1 MRRKPI
7 LITFTLLLAFSL
19 VLNIYNVLNWEKNDE
34 AGLEEEPVSGKTEE
48 YIYVAV
54 FKNDPMID
62 NQDMKGM
69 NQFAEDY
76 GVNVQI
82 MAPDKYDIEEQ
93 KRLLIEAIEK
103 KPDGIMVCGT
113 DPSLIEHIDMA
124 IDAGI
129 PVITV
134 DADLPDSKRLAF
146 VGSDFYDVGVLQA
159 EAMVKLIGGKGT
171 VAMLGMGGLVNMEDA
186 YKGFRSVMENYSDI
200 VVLDEFNDESNPE
213 IAEAITRS
221 IIEDYPNIAGIS
233 GFDSNSGP
241 GIAKALEELGQ
252 VGKIKATCVD
262 IAQPHLAILKSGAVQ
277 KLIGQKRELF
287 TYYGLKLLYDLNH
300 SDLKITDN
308 DLENKITMI
317 PSSVDTGLIE
327 VDQTN
332 IDDILY

>member
-1 MRRKPI
+1 MLRKLI
-7 LITFTLLLAFSL
+7 LIIFIMLLGFSL
-19 VLNIYNVLNWEKNDE
+19 VLNIYNGFLWGKNDE
-34 AGLEEEPVSGKTEE
+34 AALEKEPVSSKTEE

-76 GVNVQI
+76 DVNVQI

-113 DPSLIEHIDMA
+113 DPSLVEDIDMA

-171 VAMLGMGGLVNMEDA
+171 VAMIGMAGLVNMEDA

-213 IAEAITRS
+213 IAEAITKS
-221 IIEDYPNIAGIS
+221 IIEDHPNIAGIS

-241 GIAKALEELGQ
+241 GIAKALEELGLA
-252 VGKIKATCVD
+252 GKIKVTCVD
-262 IAQPHLAILKSGAVQ
+262 IAPPHLAILKSGAVQ

-308 DLENKITMI
+308 DLHNKITII

-327 VDQTN
+327 VDQAN

>member
-1 MRRKPI
+1 MLRKLI
-7 LITFTLLLAFSL
+7 LIVFTMLLGFSL
-19 VLNIYNVLNWEKNDE
+19 VLNIYNVLNWGKNDE
-34 AGLEEEPVSGKTEE
+34 AGPEEVESSKTEE

-76 GVNVQI
+76 GVKVQI
-82 MAPDKYDIEEQ
+82 MAPDKYDIAEQ

-113 DPSLIEHIDMA
+113 DPSLIEDIDMA

-134 DADLPDSKRLAF
+134 DADLPASKRLAF

-186 YKGFRSVMENYSDI
+186 YRGYRSVMENYSDI
-200 VVLDEFNDESNPE
+200 IVLDEYNDESNPE
-213 IAEAITRS
+213 IAEAITKS

-262 IAQPHLAILKSGAVQ
+262 IAPPHLAILKSGAVQ

-300 SDLKITDN
+300 SELKITDN

-317 PSSVDTGLIE
+317 PSSVDTGLLE
-327 VDQTN
+327 VDHTN